1 MVAAPALRQRLIAVS
16 LQALNPFSPVHS
28 GLGSNGEV
36 SSEVDQDH
44 ALLAEEVIVEVRLQQ
59 GQGFIVSRSPMCW
72 EFRNGYFI
80 LEVILGAV
88 IFSLIQIQYV

>member
-59 GQGFIVSRSPMCW
+59 GQGFIGALFFFGSFRMLLRFQFSRCAFSPAK
-72 EFRNGYFI
+72 E
-80 LEVILGAV
+80 
-88 IFSLIQIQYV
+88 